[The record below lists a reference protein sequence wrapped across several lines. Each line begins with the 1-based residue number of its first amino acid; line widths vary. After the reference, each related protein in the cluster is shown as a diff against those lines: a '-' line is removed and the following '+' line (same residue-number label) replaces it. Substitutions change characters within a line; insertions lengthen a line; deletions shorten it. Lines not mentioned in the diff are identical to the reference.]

1 MLKQF
6 GITAG
11 VLGVILLVS
20 GCMNEQGPADTST
33 GLNGLQQRALTSRS
47 LGEDF
52 DATYNDVWYSVISTL
67 QLNGFV
73 LKQADKHS
81 GFIYGVWQD
90 TYEQDTAYTRGG
102 LFLAQL
108 GVTNPSYYGGT
119 FFSRTTSYKQ
129 IEVSVTLEPIA
140 RTQTLVRLVSR
151 FDNQG
156 IAMAHG
162 VFANRFF
169 GLVRKEIFL
178 RKANGSIYQKYTD
191 ASQNP
196 APARRP
202 AVRRPAPRRPA
213 ARRPAARRPVA
224 NKKPVV
230 TNEKYKD

>member
-6 GITAG
+6 GITAS

-90 TYEQDTAYTRGG
+90 TYEQDNAYTRGG
-102 LFLAQL
+102 LFLTQL
-108 GVTNPSYYGGT
+108 GVTNPSYYGGV
-119 FFSRTTSYKQ
+119 FFSKTTSFKQ

-191 ASQNP
+191 ASQNAAVKRP
-196 APARRP
+196 VAR
-202 AVRRPAPRRPA
+202 
-213 ARRPAARRPVA
+213 RRPVA
-224 NKKPVV
+224 KKKPVV
-230 TNEKYKD
+230 NKKK

>member
-11 VLGVILLVS
+11 VLGVVLLVS
-20 GCMNEQGPADTST
+20 GCMNEQAPADTST

-47 LGEDF
+47 LGEEF

-90 TYEQDTAYTRGG
+90 TYEQDRAYTRGG
-102 LFLAQL
+102 LFLTQL
-108 GVTNPSYYGGT
+108 GVTNPSYYGGV
-119 FFSRTTSYKQ
+119 FFSKTTSFKQ

-169 GLVRKEIFL
+169 GIVRKEIFL
-178 RKANGSIYQKYTD
+178 RKANGSIYQKYSEE
-191 ASQNP
+191 SQK
-196 APARRP
+196 AP
-202 AVRRPAPRRPA
+202 V
-213 ARRPAARRPVA
+213 RRPVA
-224 NKKPVV
+224 RRRPVAKKKPVV
-230 TNEKYKD
+230 NKK

>member
-20 GCMNEQGPADTST
+20 GCVNEQGPADTST

-90 TYEQDTAYTRGG
+90 TYEQDQAFTRGN
-102 LFLAQL
+102 LFLTQL
-108 GVTNPSYYGGT
+108 GVTNPSYYGGV
-119 FFSRTTSYKQ
+119 FFSRTTSFKQ

-156 IAMAHG
+156 IPMAHG

-178 RKANGSIYQKYTD
+178 RKANGSIYQKYAD
-191 ASQNP
+191 ADQN
-196 APARRP
+196 AA
-202 AVRRPAPRRPA
+202 AAKRPA
-213 ARRPAARRPVA
+213 ARKTVAKRPVARRPVA
-224 NKKPVV
+224 NKKPVAK
-230 TNEKYKD
+230 NKKK